1 MKLIDDK
8 SFLDVQIN
16 WLEKQIRN
24 FDVENWNSTGL
35 VDKDR
40 KVNNILNGSSI
51 QEKHLE
57 ALRELLS
64 ITGLKKLSNTI
75 ASAKK
80 RNNSKK
86 TSLQLMLDN
95 DVINKLQKTAKNQSM
110 SISELIAASNNIES
124 GFSVDAK
131 IALNGLV
138 RYQKATQQEVLNR
151 LLIEAQ
157 AQTVDEIRKT
167 LPDSITAANEALNIF
182 LGDED

>member
-40 KVNNILNGSSI
+40 KVNNILNGSSV

-95 DVINKLQKTAKNQSM
+95 DVIKKLQKTAKNQGM
-110 SISELIAASNNIES
+110 SISELITASNEI
-124 GFSVDAK
+124 GLSVDAQ
-131 IALNGLV
+131 IALNCLV
-138 RYQKATQQEVLNR
+138 RYLKVPQQDILNR

-157 AQTVDEIRKT
+157 EQTVEEIRQS